1 MAIYHLDV
9 STIGRSEGKSAV
21 ASAAWR
27 SRCTLYDERLGK
39 THNYSRYEDLLF
51 SEILIH
57 ENAPERFKDREILW
71 NEVER
76 SEKRKDSQLARVVE
90 VAIPIELDLNQQINL
105 VKEFAQHSFVDR
117 GMIADIGMIAN
128 ESNPHATIML
138 TTRTITENGF
148 GQKNIEWN
156 KKGLLFTW
164 RKEWAD
170 IQNKKLEEADCDVRV
185 DHRSHEE
192 RGIDLEPQKHVG
204 YSAKYISRDEGF
216 LKKTRGLDR
225 LEEHQRIRRENGE
238 RITQEPA
245 RALKLFEQ
253 RSEVFKRRDIEK
265 FSRYHSADPE
275 QYTQVL
281 QALLGSTDLLLVG
294 KNEKGEE
301 LFSIRKLEA
310 GKR

>member
-9 STIGRSEGKSAV
+9 STIGRSDGKSAV

-27 SRCTLYDERLGK
+27 SRSSLHDERLGK

-51 SEILIH
+51 SEILIP

-90 VAIPIELDLNQQINL
+90 MAIPVELDLNQQIDL
-105 VKEFAQHSFVDR
+105 VREFAQASFVDR
-117 GMIADIGMIAN
+117 GMIADICMIAKD
-128 ESNPHATIML
+128 SNPHATIML
-138 TTRTITENGF
+138 TTRAVTENGF
-148 GQKNIEWN
+148 RQKNAEWN
-156 KKGLLFTW
+156 KKALLFTW

-170 IQNKKLEEADCDVRV
+170 IQNRKLEEAGCDVRV

-204 YSAKYISRDEGF
+204 YSAKYLSRDSDF
-216 LKKTRGLDR
+216 LKRTRGFDR
-225 LEEHQRIRRENGE
+225 LVEHQRIRRENGE
-238 RITQEPA
+238 RIIQEPA
-245 RALKLFEQ
+245 RALKLFEL

-275 QYTQVL
+275 QFTQVVE
-281 QALLGSTDLLLVG
+281 ALLGCPDLLQVG

-301 LFSIRKLEA
+301 LFSIRKIEA
-310 GKR
+310 GNR